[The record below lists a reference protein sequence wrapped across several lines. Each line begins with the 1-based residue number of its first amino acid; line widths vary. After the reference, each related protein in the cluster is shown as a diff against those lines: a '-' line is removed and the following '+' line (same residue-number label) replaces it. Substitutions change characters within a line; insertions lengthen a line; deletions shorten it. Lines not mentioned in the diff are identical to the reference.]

1 MEEEKEEEGGE
12 GEGGRVGGRTLLI
25 MDQEREGRGWQLR
38 PLLICLLAKF
48 FSSNWS
54 IPKKGHTGNTQ
65 KVRIS
70 PYHKLVISHG
80 RVFQSFGKK
89 FDGFK

>member
-12 GEGGRVGGRTLLI
+12 GEGGRGGGRTLLI

-54 IPKKGHTGNTQ
+54 IPKKGHTGNTHEGSIPS
-65 KVRIS
+65 V
-70 PYHKLVISHG
+70 P
-80 RVFQSFGKK
+80 
-89 FDGFK
+89 

>member
-48 FSSNWS
+48 FSSNRS
-54 IPKKGHTGNTQ
+54 IPKKGHTGNTHEGSILAVPQ
-65 KVRIS
+65 IS
-70 PYHKLVISHG
+70 DFTRKSVSKLWEKI
-80 RVFQSFGKK
+80 
-89 FDGFK
+89 